1 MSLVSS
7 SVSACMVTSAERAQ
21 LCVYFTVLQQHLPS
35 VRVPKP
41 YKPTAAGL
49 ACKVDLQTKLL
60 AVISWTL
67 SIQWSARDHGYHV
80 QVILHRARAH
90 NL

>member
-7 SVSACMVTSAERAQ
+7 SVSAGMVTSAERAQ
-21 LCVYFTVLQQHLPS
+21 LCVYFNVLQQHVPS

-41 YKPTAAGL
+41 YKPTAVGL
-49 ACKVDLQTKLL
+49 ACKADLQTKLL
-60 AVISWTL
+60 AGLSRTL
-67 SIQWSARDHGYHV
+67 GIQWSARDHVYHV